1 MIDHGTIERVMETSN
16 SQIVDVVSEFVSLK
30 RRGINYI
37 GNCPFHN
44 EKTPSFIVSPHK
56 GIYKCF
62 GCGKGGNAVNFLM
75 DHDQV
80 SFVDAIKYLGKKF
93 NIHIEEEEVSPEQL
107 KKKNERES
115 MLVLSE
121 YANKFFIKK
130 LHETDEGK
138 SVGLSYFRSRGFR
151 DDIISK
157 FELGYSPERRD
168 ALTVDSQK
176 QGYKLEYLE
185 KTGLSIVRD
194 DYKADRFRGRVM
206 FPIHS
211 LAGKVIAFGGRILK
225 SDAKTAKYMNS
236 PESQIY
242 HKSRVLYGIFQAK
255 QEISRQDRCYLVEG
269 YTDVLS
275 FHQSSIHNVVA
286 SSGTALTVDQIRLIA
301 RFTKNVTII
310 YDGDPAGI
318 KASLRGIDLVLAEGM
333 NVKVLLLPEGE
344 DPDSFA
350 KARTGDE
357 LVQYIDTHQTDFIK
371 FKTSL
376 LLEDAKNDP
385 IKRAQLIQDIVRTI
399 STIPDSIIRSVYV
412 KECSNLLKVEE
423 QVLNGEIG
431 KLQQKKQAGSFNR
444 SRPTP
449 VDLQHAAD
457 LQQAAEYAAA
467 QVVQNP
473 FELEE
478 REVLRCLVKHGEV
491 MLKDPTSKEESD
503 SGITVGQYI
512 INELKQ
518 DDLLSVNPV
527 YNKMMERYDEVA
539 ANEGLVALKFFVNN
553 QDVELSQLASDL
565 VGREHVL
572 SKIHAKF
579 GVVTYEEEVL
589 HELVPKVVA
598 ELKWKKV
605 KVLLEEKRQAFR
617 KLEEAGQMDGLM
629 ELMQELTTWQQVLA
643 HISRELGGRTIV

>member
-1 MIDHGTIERVMETSN
+1 MIDHGTIERVMETAN
-16 SQIVDVVSEFVSLK
+16 SQIVDVVSEFVTLK

-56 GIYKCF
+56 GIFKCF

-75 DHDQV
+75 EHDQL

-93 NIHIEEEEVSPEQL
+93 HIHIEEEEVSPEQL

-121 YANKFFIKK
+121 YANKYFINN
-130 LHETDEGK
+130 LQETDEGK

-151 DDIISK
+151 DDIIAK

-168 ALTVDSQK
+168 SLTVEAQR

-225 SDAKTAKYMNS
+225 TDAKAAKYLNS
-236 PESQIY
+236 PESEIY

-255 QEISRQDRCYLVEG
+255 QEISRQDKCYLVEG

-275 FHQSSIHNVVA
+275 FHQSGIHNVVA

-301 RFTKNVTII
+301 RFTRNVTII

-318 KASLRGIDLVLAEGM
+318 KASLRGIDLVLSEGM

-350 KARTGDE
+350 KSRSGDD
-357 LVQYIDTHQTDFIK
+357 LVQYIDEHQSDFIK
-371 FKTSL
+371 FKTAL

-385 IKRAQLIQDIVRTI
+385 IKRAQLIQDIVRSI
-399 STIPDSIIRSVYV
+399 ATIPDSIIRSVYV

-423 QVLNGEIG
+423 RILLDEIV
-431 KLQQKKQAGSFNR
+431 KLKKQRFDAQAR
-444 SRPTP
+444 QTRPTP
-449 VDLQHAAD
+449 TPAD
-457 LQQAAEYAAA
+457 IERAAA
-467 QVVQNP
+467 QKAVPVVQNP

-478 REVLRCLVKHGEV
+478 REVLRFLVKYGEV
-491 MLKDPTSKEESD
+491 VLKDPSDKEESD
-503 SGITVGQYI
+503 TGITVGEYI
-512 INELKQ
+512 VNELRQ

-527 YNKMMERYDEVA
+527 YNKMMECFEAVA
-539 ANEGLVALKFFVNN
+539 GNEGLVALKFFVNN
-553 QDVELSQLASDL
+553 QDVELSVLASDL
-565 VGREHVL
+565 VGKEYSL
-572 SKIHAKF
+572 SKIHEKF
-579 GVVTYEEEVL
+579 GVVTHEESIL

-605 KVLLEEKRQAFR
+605 KVVLKEKRAELQR
-617 KLEEAGQMDGLM
+617 MEETGQSEDMM
-629 ELMQELTTWQQVLA
+629 ELMQDIVTWQQVLA

>member
-1 MIDHGTIERVMETSN
+1 MIDHGTIERVMETAN

-56 GIYKCF
+56 GIFKCF

-121 YANKFFIKK
+121 YANKFFVRN

-168 ALTVDSQK
+168 ALTVDAQK

-275 FHQSSIHNVVA
+275 FHQSGIHNVVA

-371 FKTSL
+371 FKTAL

-431 KLQQKKQAGSFNR
+431 KLQKQSQQGSYN
-444 SRPTP
+444 SNQYRPTP
-449 VDLQHAAD
+449 AD
-457 LQQAAEYAAA
+457 LQQAAEYAARE
-467 QVVQNP
+467 VIQNP

-478 REVLRCLVKHGEV
+478 REVLRFLVKHGEV
-491 MLKDPTSKEESD
+491 VLKDPANKEETAT
-503 SGITVGQYI
+503 GITVGRYI

-527 YNKMMERYDEVA
+527 YNKMMERYDEVSE
-539 ANEGLVALKFFVNN
+539 NEGIVALKFFVNN

-579 GVVTYEEEVL
+579 GVVTHEEEVL
-589 HELVPKVVA
+589 HDLVPKVVA

-605 KVLLEEKRQAFR
+605 KVVLEEKRQAFR
-617 KLEEAGQMDGLM
+617 KMEEAGQMDGLM